1 MMNIPLQEFE
11 QYIDETILNRGY
23 KYFKKGLVAEPEQ
36 IAHGEYE
43 AIVEGTDDYTVRIRI
58 ENDTIT
64 EHSCTCPYD
73 MGPVCKHVAAVIF
86 ELQQNELSLVKKAKK
101 SSTTAKTVAKKKTI
115 AEQVDEI
122 LEHLTSDD
130 MKEILRGQCD
140 RDRKFRQLFLAGYAH
155 LVMPETKALYVK
167 QVKAI
172 LKSSS
177 DRHGFI
183 DYSGARA
190 VGIAIDE
197 YIQTAGKHLEKANYK
212 SAMLIAFAVMEEM
225 TGALQYADDSNGD
238 VGGSIYSAIE
248 ILYSVANAQVSEKLR
263 VELLNYCLTAYSKGL
278 YKGWD
283 WHFTMLDLASRLVN
297 NTSEAKQI
305 HQQLDSIKSSGKSW
319 DWEFTNAQ
327 QIRALLIRRTEG
339 EEKAT
344 QYLEQNLSN
353 AEFRKEVIEKAIS
366 AKDYRK
372 AMALAEEGIKL
383 NSKESPGLLDYWC
396 DYLLQIAQLQNDRE
410 NILKYARI
418 QLISANRDKKPY
430 FDILRKHIEPH
441 QWEATLKMIIQD
453 ILSKNRWNGN
463 SLVAMIYIWEEN
475 WNELLRIVK
484 SDISLNTLDTYEKYL
499 VKDFSDEI
507 SDMYQKAVLKYLE
520 KNVSRDHYQIACRY
534 IRRMI
539 KMGAREKADYVVQM
553 LRKLYPQRRAL
564 MEELKK
570 V

>member
-1 MMNIPLQEFE
+1 
-11 QYIDETILNRGY
+11 
-23 KYFKKGLVAEPEQ
+23 
-36 IAHGEYE
+36 
-43 AIVEGTDDYTVRIRI
+43 
-58 ENDTIT
+58 
-64 EHSCTCPYD
+64 

-101 SSTTAKTVAKKKTI
+101 SSPVAKTVAKKKTI

-122 LEHLTSDD
+122 LEHLTHDD
-130 MKEILRGQCD
+130 IKDFLRGQCD
-140 RDRKFRQLFLAGYAH
+140 RDSKFRQLFLAGYAH

-172 LKSSS
+172 LRSSC

-183 DYSGARA
+183 DYSSAHA

-197 YIQTAGKHLEKANYK
+197 YIQSAGKHLEKANYK
-212 SAMLIAFAVMEEM
+212 SAMLIAIAVIEEM

-278 YKGWD
+278 YKEWD

-430 FDILRKHIEPH
+430 FDILKKH
-441 QWEATLKMIIQD
+441 QD
-453 ILSKNRWNGN
+453 ILSKNRWNGKP
-463 SLVAMIYIWEEN
+463 LVAMIYIWEEN
-475 WNELLRIVK
+475 WNELLQIVK

-499 VKDFSDEI
+499 VKEFSDEI
-507 SDMYQKAVLKYLE
+507 SDMYQKAVLEYLE